1 VSFPGLLHNP
11 ATSTTPRVTLTWDP
25 RFQGTLHIEDSA
37 GTSWDIPARDLSVSQ
52 GGWRGDAIT
61 FAWQHENQTWAVTV
75 DDQRAIADLATQLP
89 SNLSTQIQSWRKQGR
104 RSARWSTTVFTVGAL
119 LTLLPLVV
127 LVVLFLMRDRVL
139 DAVIERMPPSID
151 AEIGQR
157 LHDELAASGTLVKDG
172 AAVEALRTVS
182 QRFSPHLQGKG
193 FTFRF
198 EVVNDSSVN
207 AFAAPGGLVVIH
219 TGLLAKATSVD
230 QLAGVLSH
238 EITHVTRRHA
248 LRQILYDMGL
258 ATTLRWLFGMPDG
271 IADHVAGAAANLSG
285 LKFSREQET
294 EADAGGVELLKNAR
308 LPASGLQSF
317 MDLLA
322 QENKSIPSFLST
334 HPAGQERSAAL
345 AKVISERGPWPVEPL
360 AIDWDAVRRDAQERT
375 KGK

>member
-1 VSFPGLLHNP
+1 MTYTGLLHDP
-11 ATSTTPRVTLTWDP
+11 ATRTTPRVTLAWDP
-25 RFQGTLHIEDSA
+25 RFQGTLHIEHSA
-37 GTSWDIPARDLSVSQ
+37 GTSWDVPVRDLSVSQ
-52 GGWRGDAIT
+52 GGWRGDGVT

-75 DDQRAIADLATQLP
+75 DDPKAIEALATQLP
-89 SNLSTQIQSWRKQGR
+89 SNLSTQIQSWRKKSK
-104 RSARWSTTVFTVGAL
+104 RSARWSRTVFTVGAL
-119 LTLLPLVV
+119 LTLLPLVA
-127 LVVLFLMRDRVL
+127 LVVLFLMRDRVI
-139 DAVIERMPPSID
+139 DAVIERLPPGID
-151 AEIGQR
+151 AEIGRR
-157 LHDELAASGTLVKDG
+157 LHDQLAASGTLVKDG
-172 AAVEALRTVS
+172 PAVEALRAVS
-182 QRFSPHLQGKG
+182 QRFTPHLQGTG

-219 TGLLAKATSVD
+219 TGLLAKTTSVD

-258 ATTLRWLFGMPDG
+258 ATTLRWLFGTPDG
-271 IADHVAGAAANLSG
+271 VADHLAGAAANLSG
-285 LKFSREQET
+285 LTFSREQET
-294 EADAGGVELLKNAR
+294 EADAGGVDLLKNAR

-322 QENKSIPSFLST
+322 HENKSVPSFLST
-334 HPAGQERSAAL
+334 HPAGPERSATL

-360 AIDWDAVRRDAQERT
+360 AVDWEAVRRDAQERT